1 MDFFSVDTLQDAM
14 EIDADSSSHP
24 ISFPVS
30 KPSDIRRIFDAIS
43 YSKGA
48 SIIRM
53 MNGFLGDKAFKGGLQ
68 SYLNKFQYDNA
79 VQVIRLFCSSLLP
92 SNGFVISILPLGRPL
107 GSYDK
112 FRSQVQYSAKGI

>member
-1 MDFFSVDTLQDAM
+1 MDFFSVKSLQDAM

-30 KPSDIRRIFDAIS
+30 KPSDIRRIFDPIS

-53 MNGFLGDKAFKGGLQ
+53 MNGFLGERAFKEGLQ
-68 SYLNKFQYDNA
+68 AYLNTFQYDNA
-79 VQVIRLFCSSLLP
+79 VQV
-92 SNGFVISILPLGRPL
+92 N
-107 GSYDK
+107 
-112 FRSQVQYSAKGI
+112 

>member
-1 MDFFSVDTLQDAM
+1 MDFFSVKELQNAM

-30 KPSDIRRIFDAIS
+30 KPSDIRRIFDPIS

-53 MNGFLGDKAFKGGLQ
+53 MSRFLGEKAFKGALQ
-68 SYLNKFQYDNA
+68 AYLNKFQYDNA
-79 VQVIRLFCSSLLP
+79 VQVIYLFFAIFTLCSSAGV
-92 SNGFVISILPLGRPL
+92 NV
-107 GSYDK
+107 
-112 FRSQVQYSAKGI
+112 